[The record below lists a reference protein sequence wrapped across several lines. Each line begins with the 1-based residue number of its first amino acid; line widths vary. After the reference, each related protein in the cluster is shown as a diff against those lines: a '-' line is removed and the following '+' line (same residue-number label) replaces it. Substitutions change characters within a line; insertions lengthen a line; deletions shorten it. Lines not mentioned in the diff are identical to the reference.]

1 MCTLATVVIFWSEA
15 FCCNSIPILICWV
28 SQKMGNSSSFYS
40 KKEKEQSFWIHML
53 CHFFSFTIFNHG
65 IPNFNNFGIG
75 LDILYHLVLLLQWL
89 PSNLTFSHLCSTELV
104 CLFLK
109 LVFCSCYPIG
119 FGTRG
124 FLCEDIDIK
133 QASAIE
139 RPFLWNGIALWQY
152 FTALPFLN
160 HSVGYMNYNIVA
172 CWFSCQCYMVRM
184 YSGPLKVWDSTV
196 WFLLVS
202 MLYGFYVMFF

>member
-1 MCTLATVVIFWSEA
+1 MCPFATVVIFWSEA
-15 FCCNSIPILICWV
+15 FVVTQSLFWSVWFLRKWEILVLFTKKKRKRRELLDSYTV
-28 SQKMGNSSSFYS
+28 S
-40 KKEKEQSFWIHML
+40 
-53 CHFFSFTIFNHG
+53 FFSFTNFNRW

-75 LDILYHLVLLLQWL
+75 LDILYQLVLLL
-89 PSNLTFSHLCSTELV
+89 NIFHLCSTELV

-139 RPFLWNGIALWQY
+139 RPFLWNGIALWHRILY
-152 FTALPFLN
+152 CLNFLESFCGL
-160 HSVGYMNYNIVA
+160 HELQCR
-172 CWFSCQCYMVRM
+172 CW
-184 YSGPLKVWDSTV
+184 
-196 WFLLVS
+196 LLFVS
-202 MLYGFYVMFF
+202 MLYGSYVLFWKFEILLFGFFWCPCSMVFMSCSFKFRFAL